1 MTPSPDPMNSW
12 RTALLFGGNSYVALT
27 KPLPAMSAA
36 SQSNSGRSADNLP
49 RDTSL
54 FASGKDHDSRVL
66 NIHLPWSNSWIFW
79 DAGSEGKDFD
89 RIIHVAAEPG
99 PGDYKGSWTH
109 WAFVKDAAKGEM
121 TIYRGNTLWHRE
133 AGKSRP
139 ITDSPQANIGA
150 YVGGSLKWSG
160 RLAEFRISDKARTA
174 EEIGADSS
182 RRLTGKGRAWSVTG
196 LSARSMRTGRRRIWP
211 ATVPVRS
218 GATVVQTDSSRGGRG
233 HHDV

>member
-27 KPLPAMSAA
+27 KPLPAMSAGVTIEFWA
-36 SQSNSGRSADNLP
+36 FGADDLP
-49 RDTSL
+49 RAASL

-66 NIHLPWSNSWIFW
+66 NIHLPWSDSCIYW
-79 DAGSEGKDFD
+79 DAGSEGKEFD
-89 RIIHVAAEPG
+89 RIQKTAQPG
-99 PGDYKGSWTH
+99 EYKGSWTH

-121 TIYRGNTLWHRE
+121 TIYRGNALWHRE

-150 YVGGSLKWSG
+150 YVGGSLQWSG
-160 RLAEFRISDKARTA
+160 RLAEFRIWDKARTA

-182 RRLTGKGRAWSVTG
+182 RRLTGKEPG
-196 LSARSMRTGRRRIWP
+196 LVGYWPLSQIDANGTTPDLAGNCPGEVRGDGRTGRD
-211 ATVPVRS
+211 T
-218 GATVVQTDSSRGGRG
+218 SRCGRG
-233 HHDV
+233 HRDV